1 MKCIGVLSD
10 TRALETARRHRAVG
24 IVLSVARADRESELD
39 GGGVENGENESTR
52 LRILEAAL
60 ECFGQIGISK
70 TNLQDVA
77 RAAGV
82 SRGTVY
88 RYFSE
93 RRSLIDAAIELRAEN
108 YYAMAANRMAAQRT
122 LAGQLGAL
130 GEVFAESVAGIQTHR
145 LRPDDMALM
154 RLSGEDRAGALRR
167 MARFLAP
174 YLETAKKRG
183 EVRSN
188 LDVSEGSEWVARV
201 LMSITT
207 TPSSAAF
214 DVQDPKSVSR
224 FMQRYAVAGLT
235 KRP

>member
-1 MKCIGVLSD
+1 VV
-10 TRALETARRHRAVG
+10 RAE
-24 IVLSVARADRESELD
+24 RESGWD
-39 GGGVENGENESTR
+39 GSSVPNGDFSETDSTR
-52 LRILEAAL
+52 LKILQAAL

-93 RRSLIDAAIELRAEN
+93 RRALIDAAIELRAEN
-108 YYAMAANRMAAQRT
+108 YYALAATRMAAQRT

-130 GEVFAESVAGIQTHR
+130 GEVFAESVSAIQHHR

-154 RLSGEDRAGALRR
+154 RLSGEDRTGALRR
-167 MARFLAP
+167 MARFLVP

-188 LDVSEGSEWVARV
+188 LDVVEAGEWVARV

-207 TPSSAAF
+207 TPDSAAF

-224 FMQRYAVAGLT
+224 FMQRYAVAGLV
-235 KRP
+235 KRS